1 MTLPRRDASLS
12 LPALLAAGVIV
23 AASALPVSAQDR
35 PAAPPP
41 PSATPAP
48 QPKAALGGPAWSSL
62 SPAQQ
67 EALAPLQRDWPTI
80 DANRKAKWIDVAA
93 RFPRMPAEERT
104 RIQARMTEW
113 ARLTPAERGRARLQ
127 FQEARQFPAE
137 DRQARWEAYRALP
150 EEKRAE
156 LARQGAKPPPKPA
169 SAPEPRAAA
178 ATGGKRNVVPPA
190 PQATAAAKVVSPT
203 AVQGKPG
210 ATTTL
215 VSQPPRMPAH
225 QQAGLPKIAAT
236 EGFVDPKTLLP
247 RRGPQGAAVRS
258 AAAPSSQPQ
267 AAP

>member
-1 MTLPRRDASLS
+1 MTVPSRDRSLVLTATAVAWVLAVAAA
-12 LPALLAAGVIV
+12 LPA
-23 AASALPVSAQDR
+23 SAQDR
-35 PAAPPP
+35 PASPPA
-41 PSATPAP
+41 PSAAAAP
-48 QPKAALGGPAWSSL
+48 RASLGGPSWNSL

-67 EALAPLQRDWPTI
+67 DALAPLQRDWPTI
-80 DANRKAKWIDVAA
+80 DANRKAKWLDVAA
-93 RFPRMPAEERT
+93 RFPRMPSEERT

-150 EEKRAE
+150 EETRAE
-156 LARQGAKPPPKPA
+156 LARQGAKPPQRAA
-169 SAPEPRAAA
+169 SAPEARTAG
-178 ATGGKRNVVPPA
+178 ATAGKRNVVAPP
-190 PQATAAAKVVSPT
+190 PQPTALAKPVSPT

-215 VSQPPRMPAH
+215 VSQSPRVPAH

-258 AAAPSSQPQ
+258 AAAPSQPQ
-267 AAP
+267 ATP

>member
-1 MTLPRRDASLS
+1 MTVARRDLS
-12 LPALLAAGVIV
+12 LALPTLV
-23 AASALPVSAQDR
+23 AAWVVVAVSALPVSAQDR
-35 PAAPPP
+35 PVASPTIAAAP
-41 PSATPAP
+41 AP
-48 QPKAALGGPAWSSL
+48 KPKAAPGGPAWNSL

-67 EALAPLQRDWPTI
+67 AALAPLQRDWPTI

-93 RFPRMPAEERT
+93 RFPRMPADERA

-156 LARQGAKPPPKPA
+156 LARQSAKSPQKAAPA
-169 SAPEPRAAA
+169 AEPRAATA
-178 ATGGKRNVVPPA
+178 AGGKRNVVAPT
-190 PQATAAAKVVSPT
+190 PQASALSKPVSPT
-203 AVQGKPG
+203 SVQGKPG

-215 VSQPPRMPAH
+215 VSQQPRMPVH

-258 AAAPSSQPQ
+258 AAAPSQPQ

>member
-1 MTLPRRDASLS
+1 MTVPHRDRSQA
-12 LPALLAAGVIV
+12 LPALLAAWVV
-23 AASALPVSAQDR
+23 AAVSALPVAAQDR
-35 PAAPPP
+35 PTAAPNPSAAPAPPP
-41 PSATPAP
+41 NAAP
-48 QPKAALGGPAWSSL
+48 GGPAWNSL

-67 EALAPLQRDWPTI
+67 QALAPLQRDWPTI

-93 RFPRMPAEERT
+93 RFPRMPAEERA

-156 LARQGAKPPPKPA
+156 LARQSAKAPQKAASGA
-169 SAPEPRAAA
+169 EPRAAA
-178 ATGGKRNVVPPA
+178 AAGGKRNVVAPT
-190 PQATAAAKVVSPT
+190 PQAAALSKPVSPT
-203 AVQGKPG
+203 AIQGKPG

-215 VSQPPRMPAH
+215 VSQQPRMPVH

-258 AAAPSSQPQ
+258 AAAPSQPQ
-267 AAP
+267 ASP